1 MMKRKSMLAAVLLVT
16 ALAARGQRLEN
27 STDYTT
33 GYIVTSGYDESNT
46 IRAIDG
52 VLYMIYDDLPMVLV
66 KYPPMKQDETFEVPS
81 SVRRICNNAFQGT
94 KYLKT
99 LRLHSTVTDGRFLNL
114 TIGER
119 AFDDSSIEAFEVVE
133 SSSAAPT
140 GVAKSASADRKE
152 VGRYDAAGRKVGEG
166 SNGVH
171 IVVYDDHTSKK
182 AIE

>member
-1 MMKRKSMLAAVLLVT
+1 M
-16 ALAARGQRLEN
+16 
-27 STDYTT
+27 
-33 GYIVTSGYDESNT
+33 
-46 IRAIDG
+46 
-52 VLYMIYDDLPMVLV
+52 
-66 KYPPMKQDETFEVPS
+66 
-81 SVRRICNNAFQGT
+81 
-94 KYLKT
+94 
-99 LRLHSTVTDGRFLNL
+99 TDGRFINL

-133 SSSAAPT
+133 GSSAAPT

-152 VGRYDAAGRKVGEG
+152 VGRYDAAGRKVDEG